1 MAFIIVFKLK
11 SLLLLKLHFID
22 IFFKLLE
29 TNKNLL
35 KICSFLI
42 VLSFNSNLFFILKL
56 FINFTKKWRIG
67 KYSIILIYICWRSCL
82 MFNSNIMANLQ
93 RGSHILITTF
103 IISKVNSYKISI
115 TNNFSKDIQIIQ
127 GNLIEEVTIIFK
139 VLVEN

>member
-42 VLSFNSNLFFILKL
+42 VLSINSNLFFILKL

-67 KYSIILIYICWRSCL
+67 KYSIIFISICWRSCL

-93 RGSHILITTF
+93 RGSYILITTF
-103 IISKVNSYKISI
+103 IISKVDSYKISI
-115 TNNFSKDIQIIQ
+115 TYNFSKDIQIIQ